1 MDVKAI
7 QVNFADHNFNI
18 HAPHGPVVYQYYIEG
33 SVDGNKW
40 TRLVDEEKNQQDT
53 PHKLHTLATPAKMQY
68 LKICNSKDME
78 GSFSLFDLRIFGQ
91 GDGKVPVAVTSFQA
105 TRDENDKRIYRF
117 VWDSQENVTGYI
129 LRWGTQ
135 KEKLTHSMVVYD
147 NQYEARYFNRDSEYY
162 FSIIAF
168 NENGVGE

>member
-1 MDVKAI
+1 M
-7 QVNFADHNFNI
+7 
-18 HAPHGPVVYQYYIEG
+18 
-33 SVDGNKW
+33 
-40 TRLVDEEKNQQDT
+40 
-53 PHKLHTLATPAKMQY
+53 
-68 LKICNSKDME
+68 
-78 GSFSLFDLRIFGQ
+78 RIFGQ

>member
-1 MDVKAI
+1 M
-7 QVNFADHNFNI
+7 
-18 HAPHGPVVYQYYIEG
+18 
-33 SVDGNKW
+33 
-40 TRLVDEEKNQQDT
+40 T
-53 PHKLHTLATPAKMQY
+53 
-68 LKICNSKDME
+68 
-78 GSFSLFDLRIFGQ
+78 FGQ

-162 FSIIAF
+162 FIILPPFSDILESSLREPDTSII
-168 NENGVGE
+168 

>member
-1 MDVKAI
+1 
-7 QVNFADHNFNI
+7 
-18 HAPHGPVVYQYYIEG
+18 
-33 SVDGNKW
+33 
-40 TRLVDEEKNQQDT
+40 
-53 PHKLHTLATPAKMQY
+53 
-68 LKICNSKDME
+68 ME

-91 GDGKVPVAVTSFQA
+91 GDGKVPVAVTGFQA

-117 VWDSQENVTGYI
+117 VWDSQEDVTGYI

-168 NENGVGE
+168 NENGVGTGDF